1 MSKQCK
7 SLNRAIKRGH
17 ALNLYNGTYKSKKEN
32 TIMKQIWK
40 AALKRQQKQLEETTN
55 GAGD

>member
-40 AALKRQQKQLEETTN
+40 ASLKRQQKQLEKTTN